1 MAELHIVGE
10 IVGASGFEE
19 RNLFCKVRRVPV
31 PSSRPVAPSRPRE
44 RSKNKPSP
52 PAPVSTTHPEPSPDA
67 HVPNTFS
74 ISQWGVEAGSMW
86 DVVEGEAGG
95 QTHCCYPPEGEPS
108 VVWSHPVDVHYA
120 AKSLV
125 GWPKMWFQV
134 WHMDEHGLKDLCGY
148 GFCHVPTGPG
158 MHEVEVCTWCPEG
171 TPLEK
176 LQAFFIGGKPRL
188 KYEEVIHSPGDR
200 FRLATRAAGVIKLQL
215 GVCVKD
221 FDKYNVAH

>member
-31 PSSRPVAPSRPRE
+31 PSSRPVAPSRPNE

-67 HVPNTFS
+67 YVPNTTS
-74 ISQWGVEAGSMW
+74 NSQWGVEAGSMW

>member
-1 MAELHIVGE
+1 
-10 IVGASGFEE
+10 
-19 RNLFCKVRRVPV
+19 
-31 PSSRPVAPSRPRE
+31 
-44 RSKNKPSP
+44 
-52 PAPVSTTHPEPSPDA
+52 
-67 HVPNTFS
+67 
-74 ISQWGVEAGSMW
+74 MW

-134 WHMDEHGLKDLCGY
+134 WHMDDHGLKDLCGY

-176 LQAFFIGGKPRL
+176 LQAFFVGGKPRL

-200 FRLATRAAGVIKLQL
+200 FRLATRAAGVVMVPPIISERASALTLLRELAQSVRPFAPVSY
-215 GVCVKD
+215 GYGARSWRGKD
-221 FDKYNVAH
+221 PRRSFPALCENRAFSTPTPSAARSRRC

>member
-31 PSSRPVAPSRPRE
+31 PSSRPVAPSRPNE

-67 HVPNTFS
+67 YVPNTTS
-74 ISQWGVEAGSMW
+74 NSQWGVEAGSMW

-95 QTHCCYPPEGEPS
+95 QTHCCYPPEGEPY

-120 AKSLV
+120 AK
-125 GWPKMWFQV
+125 
-134 WHMDEHGLKDLCGY
+134 
-148 GFCHVPTGPG
+148 
-158 MHEVEVCTWCPEG
+158 
-171 TPLEK
+171 
-176 LQAFFIGGKPRL
+176 
-188 KYEEVIHSPGDR
+188 
-200 FRLATRAAGVIKLQL
+200 
-215 GVCVKD
+215 
-221 FDKYNVAH
+221 

>member
-31 PSSRPVAPSRPRE
+31 PFSRPVAPSRPRE

-67 HVPNTFS
+67 YVPNTFVN
-74 ISQWGVEAGSMW
+74 SQWGVEAGSMW

>member
-19 RNLFCKVRRVPV
+19 RNLFGKVRRVPV
-31 PSSRPVAPSRPRE
+31 PSSRPVAPSRPNE

-67 HVPNTFS
+67 YVPNTFVN
-74 ISQWGVEAGSMW
+74 SQWGVEAGSMW

>member
-31 PSSRPVAPSRPRE
+31 PSSRPVAPSRPNE

-67 HVPNTFS
+67 YVPNTFVN
-74 ISQWGVEAGSMW
+74 SQWGVEAGSMW

-171 TPLEK
+171 SPLEK

>member
-31 PSSRPVAPSRPRE
+31 PSSRPVAPSRPNE

-67 HVPNTFS
+67 YVPNTFVN
-74 ISQWGVEAGSMW
+74 SQWGVEAGSMW

-221 FDKYNVAH
+221 FDKYKVAH

>member
-19 RNLFCKVRRVPV
+19 RNLFCKVRRGPV
-31 PSSRPVAPSRPRE
+31 SSSRPVAPSRPRE

-67 HVPNTFS
+67 YVPNTFVN
-74 ISQWGVEAGSMW
+74 SQWGVEAGSMW

>member
-31 PSSRPVAPSRPRE
+31 PFSRPVAPSRPNE

-67 HVPNTFS
+67 YVPNTTS
-74 ISQWGVEAGSMW
+74 NSQWGVEAGSMW

-171 TPLEK
+171 SPLEK

>member
-31 PSSRPVAPSRPRE
+31 PFSRPVAPSRPNE

-67 HVPNTFS
+67 YVPNTFVN
-74 ISQWGVEAGSMW
+74 SQWGVEAGSMW

>member
-171 TPLEK
+171 SPLEK

>member
-31 PSSRPVAPSRPRE
+31 SSSRPVAPSRPNE

-67 HVPNTFS
+67 YVPNTTS
-74 ISQWGVEAGSMW
+74 NSQWGVEAGSMW

>member
-31 PSSRPVAPSRPRE
+31 HSSRPVAPSRPNE

-67 HVPNTFS
+67 YVPNTFVN
-74 ISQWGVEAGSMW
+74 SQWGVEAGSMW

>member
-31 PSSRPVAPSRPRE
+31 PSSRPVAPSRPNE

-67 HVPNTFS
+67 YVPNTFVN
-74 ISQWGVEAGSMW
+74 SQWGVEAGSMW

>member
-31 PSSRPVAPSRPRE
+31 PFSRPVAPSRPNE

-67 HVPNTFS
+67 YVQNTTS
-74 ISQWGVEAGSMW
+74 NSQWGVEAGSMW

-171 TPLEK
+171 SPLEK

>member
-31 PSSRPVAPSRPRE
+31 PSSRPVAPSRPNE

-67 HVPNTFS
+67 YVQNTTS
-74 ISQWGVEAGSMW
+74 NSQWGVEAGSMW

-171 TPLEK
+171 SPLEK
-176 LQAFFIGGKPRL
+176 LQAFFIGSKPRL

>member
-31 PSSRPVAPSRPRE
+31 PSSRPVAPSRPNE

-52 PAPVSTTHPEPSPDA
+52 PAPVSTTHPEPTPDA
-67 HVPNTFS
+67 YVPNTFS

-171 TPLEK
+171 SPLEK

>member
-31 PSSRPVAPSRPRE
+31 PFSRPVAPSRPNE

-67 HVPNTFS
+67 YVPNTTS
-74 ISQWGVEAGSMW
+74 NSQWGVEAGSMW

>member
-31 PSSRPVAPSRPRE
+31 PSSRHVAPSRPNE

-67 HVPNTFS
+67 YVPNTTS
-74 ISQWGVEAGSMW
+74 NSQWGVEAGSMW

-171 TPLEK
+171 SPLEK

-221 FDKYNVAH
+221 FDKYNVQH

>member
-67 HVPNTFS
+67 YVPNTTS
-74 ISQWGVEAGSMW
+74 NSQWGVEAGSMW

-171 TPLEK
+171 SPLEK

>member
-31 PSSRPVAPSRPRE
+31 PSSRPVAPSRPNE

-67 HVPNTFS
+67 HVQNTFVN
-74 ISQWGVEAGSMW
+74 SQWGVEAGSMW

>member
-31 PSSRPVAPSRPRE
+31 PSSRPVAPSRPNE

-67 HVPNTFS
+67 YVPNTTS
-74 ISQWGVEAGSMW
+74 NSQWGVEAGSMW

-171 TPLEK
+171 SPLEK

>member
-108 VVWSHPVDVHYA
+108 VVWSHHVDVHYA

-215 GVCVKD
+215 GVCVKY

>member
-31 PSSRPVAPSRPRE
+31 PSSRPVAPSRPNE

-67 HVPNTFS
+67 YVQNTTS
-74 ISQWGVEAGSMW
+74 NSQWGVEAGSMW

>member
-67 HVPNTFS
+67 YVPNTFVN
-74 ISQWGVEAGSMW
+74 SQWGVEAGSMW

-171 TPLEK
+171 SPLEK

>member
-31 PSSRPVAPSRPRE
+31 PSSRPVAPSRPNE

-67 HVPNTFS
+67 YVQNTTS
-74 ISQWGVEAGSMW
+74 NSQWGVEAGSMW

-176 LQAFFIGGKPRL
+176 LQAFFVGGKPRL

>member
-31 PSSRPVAPSRPRE
+31 PSSRPVAPSRPNE

-67 HVPNTFS
+67 HVPNTFVN
-74 ISQWGVEAGSMW
+74 SQWGVEAGSMW

-176 LQAFFIGGKPRL
+176 LQAFYIGGKPRL

>member
-31 PSSRPVAPSRPRE
+31 PSSRPVAPSRPNE

-52 PAPVSTTHPEPSPDA
+52 PAPVSTTHPEPTPDA
-67 HVPNTFS
+67 YVPNTFS

>member
-31 PSSRPVAPSRPRE
+31 PSSRPVAPSRPNE

-67 HVPNTFS
+67 YVQNTTS
-74 ISQWGVEAGSMW
+74 NSQWGVEAGSMW

-171 TPLEK
+171 SPLEK